1 MIRPAK
7 ISDAES
13 IRDLVNYYA
22 ERERMLHRSLE
33 SIYGSLRDFH
43 VCCQASRLIGCA
55 ALSISWGEIGEI
67 RSLAVTP
74 EQQQQGI
81 GRKLVAVAI
90 DEAKSLGLRRIFALT
105 YEPEFFA
112 RFGFNV
118 IDKATLPTKVWR
130 DCLRC
135 PRADAC
141 DEVAMIL
148 EIE

>member
-1 MIRPAK
+1 MVQPAK
-7 ISDAES
+7 ISDAEE

-43 VCCQASRLIGCA
+43 VCCRDGRLVGCVVLA
-55 ALSISWGEIGEI
+55 ISWGELGEI
-67 RSLAVTP
+67 RSLAVNP
-74 EQQQQGI
+74 NLQKKGI
-81 GRKLVAVAI
+81 GRKLVARAVA
-90 DEAKSLGLRRIFALT
+90 EGKALGLKRIFTLT

-112 RFGFNV
+112 RFGFDV
-118 IDKATLPTKVWR
+118 VDKETLPTKVWR
-130 DCLRC
+130 DCLHC
-135 PRADAC
+135 PKADAC

>member
-7 ISDAES
+7 ISDAEA

-43 VCCQASRLIGCA
+43 VCCQDGRLIGCA
-55 ALSISWGEIGEI
+55 ALSISWGQIGEI
-67 RSLAVTP
+67 RSLAVAP
-74 EQQQQGI
+74 EKQKQGI

-90 DEAKSLGLRRIFALT
+90 KEAKALGLKRIFTLT

-112 RFGFNV
+112 RFGFSV
-118 IDKATLPTKVWR
+118 VDKETLPTKVWR
-130 DCLRC
+130 DCLHC
-135 PRADAC
+135 PKADAC